1 MNNKLLMTAAMTV
14 GVGLMLTACGNA
26 ETSSPETSSSATSTP
41 EAAADKPASSAT
53 GSTDVASSLPADHLD
68 LSHWNITVPLDQNND
83 GKVDT
88 VKIKDIQSFSHSDFF
103 YANAD
108 GHIVFASPNKALTTP
123 NSSNTRSELRYMS
136 RGSNTDIKTAAP
148 GNNFALRAHDNAKNF
163 ASIGGRMEATV
174 RVDDVG
180 TRAGNPDRPAAFS
193 AVIGQIHAV
202 KDKPQE
208 GVFGYGNEPLKIYF
222 KKYPDHDTG
231 SVFWNY
237 ERNLHK
243 DDPDRTD
250 IVYPVWGNVWTNT
263 EDPGS
268 AGLPLGTELSYVVN
282 VYEDVMH
289 LEFSTAGKPTVK
301 YKINLADNVDAN
313 GNVDAKDNPNGY
325 AGDSHYF
332 KAGIYNQCSTKD
344 APGVWYAA
352 CPGTGDWATDK
363 ANGDYAQATFSRL
376 VVSDAKPM

>member
-1 MNNKLLMTAAMTV
+1 MNHTLLISAALALLLI
-14 GVGLMLTACGNA
+14 GCGA
-26 ETSSPETSSSATSTP
+26 P
-41 EAAADKPASSAT
+41 EAVTPKQDKSTNKQGAVPANYF
-53 GSTDVASSLPADHLD
+53 D
-68 LSHWNITVPLDQNND
+68 LSHWNITVPVDANND
-83 GKVDT
+83 AKVDI
-88 VKIKDIQSFSHSDFF
+88 VKVADIQTYFHPDFF
-103 YANAD
+103 YVNEA
-108 GHIVFASPNKALTTP
+108 GHMVFAAPNKALTTP

-136 RGSNTDIKTAAP
+136 RGNDTKVKTSAP
-148 GNNFALRAHDNAKNF
+148 RNNFSLRAHAGADSF

-174 RVDDVG
+174 QVDHVAR
-180 TRAGNPDRPAAFS
+180 RAGNPDRPAAYS
-193 AVIGQIHAV
+193 AVIGQIHSI
-202 KDKPQE
+202 KDKPQS

-222 KKYPDHDTG
+222 KKYPNHDTG

-237 ERNLHK
+237 ERNLAK
-243 DDPDRTD
+243 EDPNRTD
-250 IVYPVWGNVWTNT
+250 IANTVWGNLWTNS

-268 AGLPLGTELSYVVN
+268 TGVPLGQPLNYVVN

-313 GNVDAKDNPNGY
+313 GKIDSKDNSKGY

-344 APGVWYAA
+344 APGIWYAA
-352 CPGTGDWATDK
+352 CSGTGDWETDK

-376 VVSDAKPM
+376 VVTDAKPM

>member
-1 MNNKLLMTAAMTV
+1 MKQTLLMSGAMA
-14 GVGLMLTACGNA
+14 LLLTACGSP
-26 ETSSPETSSSATSTP
+26 ETSSPETSNSETVTSAP
-41 EAAADKPASSAT
+41 AKAASSAT
-53 GSTDVASSLPADHLD
+53 GSTSAASALPANQFD
-68 LSHWNITVPLDQNND
+68 LSHWNITVPTDVDEN

-88 VKIKDIQSFSHSDFF
+88 VKIKDIQTYSHPDYFF
-103 YANAD
+103 VNGN
-108 GHIVFASPNKALTTP
+108 GHVVFASPNKALTTP

-136 RGSNTDIKTAAP
+136 RGSNTKIKTAEP
-148 GNNFALRAHDNAKNF
+148 GNNFALKAHPNAGEF

-174 RVDDVG
+174 QVDHVG

-237 ERNLHK
+237 ERNLAK
-243 DDPDRTD
+243 EDPNRTD
-250 IVYPVWGNVWTNT
+250 IAYPVWGNVWTDT
-263 EDPGS
+263 ADPGS
-268 AGLPLGTELSYVVN
+268 EGIPLEQPLSYVVN
-282 VYEDVMH
+282 VYNDVMH
-289 LEFSTAGKPTVK
+289 LEFSTAGKPTK
-301 YKINLADNVDAN
+301 TFKINLADNVDAN
-313 GNVDAKDNPNGY
+313 GNVDEKDNPNGY

-352 CPGTGDWATDK
+352 CPGTGDWAVDK
-363 ANGDYAQATFSRL
+363 ANGDYAQATFYRL
-376 VVSDAKPM
+376 VVSDAVPM